1 MFSGGFAV
9 VSIVY
14 LLVVLA
20 ALVLGVA
27 LIVLVFAGIR
37 VLRLSAQ
44 ERALRIEWLRLRNA
58 GILDDLDALDD
69 DDEPGPSAA

>member
-20 ALVLGVA
+20 ALVLGIA
-27 LIVLVFAGIR
+27 LIVLVFAAIR

-44 ERALRIEWLRLRNA
+44 ERELRIDLLRVQHA
-58 GILDDLDALDD
+58 VALDD
-69 DDEPGPSAA
+69 GEPGSPAA

>member
-58 GILDDLDALDD
+58 GILDDLD

>member
-27 LIVLVFAGIR
+27 LIVLVFAAIR

-44 ERALRIEWLRLRNA
+44 ERELRIEWLQLRKA
-58 GILDDLDALDD
+58 GVLGDLDTP
-69 DDEPGPSAA
+69 DDEPGPPAA

>member
-1 MFSGGFAV
+1 MFSGGIAV
-9 VSIVY
+9 VTIVY

-37 VLRLSAQ
+37 VLRLSAV
-44 ERALRIEWLRLRNA
+44 ERELRIERLRLRNA
-58 GILDDLDALDD
+58 GILDDLD

>member
-9 VSIVY
+9 VTVVY

-27 LIVLVFAGIR
+27 LIVLAFAGIR
-37 VLRLSAQ
+37 VLRLSAV
-44 ERALRIEWLRLRNA
+44 ERELRIERLRLQNA
-58 GILDDLDALDD
+58 DLFDGLD
-69 DDEPGPSAA
+69 DDEPGPPAA

>member
-9 VSIVY
+9 VTVVY

-37 VLRLSAQ
+37 VLRLSAV
-44 ERALRIEWLRLRNA
+44 ERALRIERLRLENA
-58 GILDDLDALDD
+58 GLLDGLD
-69 DDEPGPSAA
+69 DDEPGPPAA

>member
-9 VSIVY
+9 VTVVY

-27 LIVLVFAGIR
+27 LIVLVFAAIR

-44 ERALRIEWLRLRNA
+44 ERELRIEWLQLRKA
-58 GILDDLDALDD
+58 GVLGDLDAP
-69 DDEPGPSAA
+69 DDEPGSSAA

>member
-69 DDEPGPSAA
+69 DEPGPSAA